1 MELPEQKLSE
11 LSDKWLKGT
20 LNPDEL
26 AMLEAWY
33 NSASKQNVE
42 WTAGDVD
49 ENELEGRLFDQIS
62 SSISEEKPVRYFFNK
77 ALAYKIAAAVIIALG
92 VSFIYQSYIK
102 TQPAEKLAVVNK
114 PEVKQPDDYNKA
126 VLILANGQTV
136 ELDAAEN
143 GVLAQEGGTSI
154 QKTGD
159 GELLYDETGTSRND
173 SEVGINTITTP
184 KGGQYHISLPDGS
197 KIWLNA
203 LSSLKFP
210 TAFKGAK
217 RVVELTGE
225 AYFEIAK
232 DKTKAFLVKMPNET
246 TIEVL
251 GTHFNIA
258 AYPNERSIN
267 ATLLEGSID
276 IQKGNFK
283 KMLVPGQ
290 MAEVTDKIQLHQ
302 VNAEDAISWKN
313 GLFRFDKDNVSTVM
327 HELERWYGVEV
338 SYNNGIP
345 DNEITGY
352 ISRSAK
358 LNEVL
363 HMLELSDVKTKQQGN
378 KIIVYKN

>member
-1 MELPEQKLSE
+1 MALPEQKLSE

-20 LNPDEL
+20 LNPEEL

-62 SSISEEKPVRYFFNK
+62 LNISEEKPVRYFSK
-77 ALAYKIAAAVIIALG
+77 GLAYKIAATIIIALG
-92 VSFIYQSYIK
+92 VSFTYLSYIK
-102 TQPAEKLAVVNK
+102 TQPAEKLAVIHK
-114 PEVKQPDDYNKA
+114 PAIEQSGNYNKA
-126 VLILANGQTV
+126 VLTLANGQTV
-136 ELDAAEN
+136 ELDEAAN
-143 GVLAQEGGTSI
+143 GVLAQEGGTSV

-159 GELLYDETGTSRND
+159 GELLYNETGTDGNN
-173 SEVGINTITTP
+173 SEAGINTISTP

-276 IQKGNFK
+276 IQKGNFR

-313 GLFRFDKDNVSTVM
+313 GLFRFDKDNVGTVM

-363 HMLELSDVKTKQQGN
+363 HMLELSDVKTKQLGN
-378 KIIVYKN
+378 KIIVYRN